1 MISLP
6 PYLLLIP
13 YAVFM
18 LGYVF
23 FSFANIISLAKY
35 GARNAIGL
43 LASFIFI
50 CGTSYIIFLTWQ
62 SLALVDWTEAV
73 PLFSIPVLAV

>member
-6 PYLLLIP
+6 PIVLLIP
-13 YAVFM
+13 YALFM

-23 FSFANIISLAKY
+23 FTFANIISLSKY

-43 LASFIFI
+43 MASFIFI
-50 CGTSYIIFLTWQ
+50 SVSAIIVFMTWQ
-62 SLALVDWTEAV
+62 SLSSVDWMTNV
-73 PLFSIPVLAV
+73 PLAAIPTPSF